1 MEDKKLNRVFDQV
14 KLSPEREEAML
25 ADLLRGKKEVSTMKR
40 TTRRR
45 IPAAALA
52 AAALVAVLA
61 GTALAESYFGRL
73 DVTPVK
79 GDFENGYQVTG
90 AYQNIPPERLSEELL
105 ERAAQAGG
113 GIDELIFGSWSE
125 AEEFI
130 GLEIADNPMLEEMAQ
145 SEWTPPHEGDAT
157 PEDMRRC
164 TVQMNYSLGLPDQI
178 TLYASYFGDYFE
190 EGPFG
195 VNVLAFLRVKG
206 AGGQADRPVSLSL
219 GNIENVSEEKYV
231 TPSGV
236 EVTIFTQ
243 DGAVTRAVDGASF
256 QQPFY
261 TAYFE
266 LHNAVFE
273 LYTAYSEENADI
285 ALSRLKQVLD
295 AYE

>member
-1 MEDKKLNRVFDQV
+1 
-14 KLSPEREEAML
+14 
-25 ADLLRGKKEVSTMKR
+25 MKQTR
-40 TTRRR
+40 RRR
-45 IPAAALA
+45 IPAAALT
-52 AAALVAVLA
+52 AAALVAALA

-73 DVTPVK
+73 DVTPMK
-79 GDFENGYQVTG
+79 GDFENGYWVTG
-90 AYQNIPPERLSEELL
+90 AYRNVPPEYLSEELL
-105 ERAAQAGG
+105 ERAAQTGEG
-113 GIDELIFGSWSE
+113 SDELIFGSWSE

-164 TVQMNYSLGLPDQI
+164 TVQMHCSLGLPDQI
-178 TLYASYFGDYFE
+178 MLRASYFGDYFE
-190 EGPFG
+190 GGPFG
-195 VNVLAFLRVKG
+195 VNVLAFMRVKG
-206 AGGQADRPVSLSL
+206 AGDLGDSPVSLGI

-231 TPSGV
+231 TPSGM
-236 EVTIFTQ
+236 ETTIFTQ
-243 DGAVTRAVDGASF
+243 DGTVTRAVDGVSF

-273 LYTAYSEENADI
+273 LYTAYGEEDADI

-295 AYE
+295 AFE